1 MNTYFTFARIILFE
15 EEILPISSSLESEDS
30 SLEVAS
36 SDFETRILTLFCTT
50 GTVLWMVTHSRG
62 LSTFATWISS
72 CCRSLSALVK
82 LLPQVAQICSFVWS
96 WTSRICLRNLQ
107 SSVNSFGHCC
117 NDKSKKVGIDK
128 QDMYIRITPLQ
139 CDPWYWI
146 CLPDNKLF
154 DQCAKWGESSV
165 VFCYWT
171 VVYHRLDTRC
181 QRLNEK

>member
-1 MNTYFTFARIILFE
+1 MKTYFTFAWIILFE
-15 EEILPISSSLESEDS
+15 VEILPISSSLESEDS
-30 SLEVAS
+30 SLELAS

-96 WTSRICLRNLQ
+96 WTSRMCLRNLQ

-117 NDKSKKVGIDK
+117 NDKSKKVVIDK
-128 QDMYIRITPLQ
+128 KDVYIGCILVWNMQ
-139 CDPWYWI
+139 Y
-146 CLPDNKLF
+146 F
-154 DQCAKWGESSV
+154 
-165 VFCYWT
+165 
-171 VVYHRLDTRC
+171 H
-181 QRLNEK
+181 